1 MLWTKRRETLEEQA
15 AAKPSGKWLRLILQL
30 FFFLFDTL
38 GIFYVSWEAM
48 YKIEPHERW
57 QGFCYGLMLAVFL
70 LTFPAVYKA
79 SQKRFLKT
87 VFIQGGGIFTVLLA
101 AAPIP
106 ILVSYNI
113 YKAVKESFVIPNF
126 TEQQICAA
134 RELFDKG
141 SWLLADMTYGYLSY
155 TILTLI
161 ISSVISLVILLIR
174 KKVHRQKGLS
184 ESLPNEDTDREILQ

>member
-1 MLWTKRRETLEEQA
+1 MLWTKRCETSEDKA
-15 AAKPSGKWLRLILQL
+15 SGKWLRLILQL
-30 FFFLFDTL
+30 VFVLFDTL
-38 GIFYVSWEAM
+38 GIFYVSYETM
-48 YKIEPHERW
+48 YKIEPYV
-57 QGFCYGLMLAVFL
+57 CYGLMLAVFL
-70 LTFPAVYKA
+70 LSFPVVYKA

-141 SWLLADMTYGYLSY
+141 SWLLVEMAYGYLLY

-174 KKVHRQKGLS
+174 KKVHRQKRIS
-184 ESLPNEDTDREILQ
+184 ESLPNGDTDREILQ